1 MTTYITFSQFNC
13 FVKTKKPQ
21 GKQKDNPQ
29 TKIKTNYAMLIK
41 NVEHFQNKSPDQFK
55 NGIRYKYKSSFLDI
69 GSL

>member
-13 FVKTKKPQ
+13 FLKTKKRQ
-21 GKQKDNPQ
+21 GKRKDNPQ

-41 NVEHFQNKSPDQFK
+41 NVENFQNKSPDQFK
-55 NGIRYKYKSSFLDI
+55 NRIKYKYASSFLDT